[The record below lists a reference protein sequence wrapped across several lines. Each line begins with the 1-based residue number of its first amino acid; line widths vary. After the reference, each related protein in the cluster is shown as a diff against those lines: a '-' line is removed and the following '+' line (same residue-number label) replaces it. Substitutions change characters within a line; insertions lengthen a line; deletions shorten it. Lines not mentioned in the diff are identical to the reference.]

1 MHRAHRRTAP
11 TSLVIWL
18 AVLVVAGAG
27 DLRASPDRAL
37 IEVRF
42 QQSAPSFSAFRD
54 EHWEALGEAAEG
66 RFAERAGR
74 AYGFLDWSSVPGES
88 DTVLWIISLEE
99 EEQTL
104 TLESGPIKISR
115 ILLHHFAEIEGQR
128 FALSQT
134 GDREVLY
141 QWGAVLPAQNPKSLE
156 DAVLDHLDLQLD
168 TLLQDWEI
176 KAVLANIPITDSMI
190 ADSDNQ
196 RFIVP
201 LRMQE
206 LRAMPNSVLNVVFL
220 VQETDEGRLELE
232 PAGTVT
238 EDGPHKDFVKGRI
251 RDFVFRDV
259 VFNIGGNPWWQ
270 EPIAAAVL
278 QALDVKIYMIDY
290 KPSLS
295 SIPTTEEGIATEPGL
310 LENDVLENDV

>member
-1 MHRAHRRTAP
+1 MHRAHRRAGP
-11 TSLVIWL
+11 ARFVSCL
-18 AVLVVAGAG
+18 AVLVAIGAG
-27 DLRASPDRAL
+27 NLGASPDRAT

-42 QQSAPSFSAFRD
+42 QQTAPSFAAFRA
-54 EHWEALGEAAEG
+54 EHWEALGEAAES

-74 AYGFLDWSSVPGES
+74 AYGFLEWSAAASES
-88 DTVLWIISLEE
+88 DSVLWIISLEE

-115 ILLHHFAEIEGQR
+115 ILLHHFAQIEDER

-134 GDREVLY
+134 GEREVLY
-141 QWGAVLPAQNPKSLE
+141 QWGAVLPAQNPSGLQKALLE
-156 DAVLDHLDLQLD
+156 HLDLQLD
-168 TLLQDWEI
+168 TLLNDWEI
-176 KAVLANIPITDSMI
+176 KAVLANVPLTDSMI
-190 ADSDNQ
+190 MDRDNQ
-196 RFIVP
+196 RLVVP

-232 PAGTVT
+232 PAGIVT
-238 EDGPHKDFVKGRI
+238 EEGPHKDFVKGRI

-270 EPIAAAVL
+270 EPIAAAL
-278 QALDVKIYMIDY
+278 LEAPGVKIYMIDY

-295 SIPTTEEGIATEPGL
+295 SIPTTEEGIATEPG
-310 LENDVLENDV
+310 V

>member
-1 MHRAHRRTAP
+1 MHRAHRRAGP
-11 TSLVIWL
+11 TSLVISL
-18 AVLVVAGAG
+18 AALVAAGTG
-27 DLRASPDRAL
+27 ELRANPDRAK

-42 QQSAPSFSAFRD
+42 QHSAPSFSAFRA
-54 EHWEALGEAAEG
+54 EHWEALGKAAES

-74 AYGFLDWSSVPGES
+74 AYGFLEWSSTAAENDP
-88 DTVLWIISLEE
+88 VLWIISLEE
-99 EEQTL
+99 EETTL
-104 TLESGPIKISR
+104 TLDSGPIEISR
-115 ILLHHFAEIEGQR
+115 ILLNHFAEIEGER

-134 GDREVLY
+134 GEREVLY
-141 QWGAVLPAQNPKSLE
+141 KWGAVLPAQNPEGLE

-168 TLLQDWEI
+168 TLLNDWEI
-176 KAVLANIPITDSMI
+176 KAVLAHVPLTDSMI

-206 LRAMPNSVLNVVFL
+206 LKATPDSVLNVVFL

-232 PAGTVT
+232 AASTVT
-238 EDGPHKDFVKGRI
+238 EEGPHKDFVKGRI

-259 VFNIGGNPWWQ
+259 VFNTVGNPWWQ

-278 QALDVKIYMIDY
+278 LAPEVKIYMIDY

-295 SIPTTEEGIATEPGL
+295 SIPTTEEGIATEPGI
-310 LENDVLENDV
+310 